1 MITRKIGKILRGK
14 ATPLQLILAGV
25 LGAEL
30 GFVPSFAAAPGL
42 VLALVLLLL
51 ILNANLFIAVAVAGV
66 SKLVSLLLTPVSFE
80 AGRLLLDGPT
90 QPLFKWAINAP
101 VLALFGLD
109 SYVVTGGLLV
119 ALIVGLALGIAVVA
133 LVNGFRRRMARLE
146 EGSEKYKKYASK
158 PGVRILAWAVLGKGH
173 GKKTY
178 ADLLARKIGNP
189 IRITG
194 VIAAVVL
201 VGALFFARSLL
212 TDSFVTATLKRQL
225 EWANGA
231 TVDIERVSL
240 DFGTATVTID
250 GLAMADP
257 GKLTH
262 DIFRAER
269 LQGDVA
275 VGDLLRR
282 RIAIDRLEVTN
293 ASSGMERATP
303 GERIDRPDRPEPPTR
318 EGDKTIGDYIRDA
331 QKWKDRLDQIAR
343 WIERL
348 APPKPDD
355 TNEGETLR
363 DRLERM
369 VEQDG
374 YRRVKASHLV
384 VGAPAFLIRE
394 IEVNGMRVADFD
406 DETIDIVIRNASTN
420 PWLVDDA
427 ASVSLVSSGGRLDAA
442 LSLASVSRG
451 GGESRVDFA
460 FKRVATSWIAPQL
473 VSKLGPDGQPP
484 IKGGAI
490 DVSIKGPFRVEP
502 GIPLDV
508 AMDLFLHDMI
518 MTLPGVGE
526 VDLGEDGITLPV
538 NLAGALDAPRIRVE
552 PDALGKALKDAGRDV
567 LINELSD
574 EVRDRVGGRAGELLD
589 GGLRNI
595 LGNDRK
601 KRDDDNG
608 GG

>member
-14 ATPLQLILAGV
+14 ATPLQLVLAGV

-119 ALIVGLALGIAVVA
+119 AFIVGLALGIAVVA

-173 GKKTY
+173 GKRTY

-601 KRDDDNG
+601 KKDDDNG

>member
-1 MITRKIGKILRGK
+1 MITRKIGMILRGR

-42 VLALVLLLL
+42 VLALLLLLL
-51 ILNANLFIAVAVAGV
+51 ILNANLFIAVAAAGV
-66 SKLVSLLLTPVSFE
+66 SKLASLLLTPVSFE

-119 ALIVGLALGIAVVA
+119 ALLVGGALGIAVVG
-133 LVNGFRRRMARLE
+133 LINGFRRRMARLE
-146 EGSEKYKKYASK
+146 EGSPKYNKCASN
-158 PGVRILAWAVLGKGH
+158 PCLRILAWSVLGKGH
-173 GKKTY
+173 GKKSY
-178 ADLLARKIGNP
+178 ADLLSRKIGNP

-194 VIAAVVL
+194 VVAAVLL
-201 VGALFFARSLL
+201 VGTLFLARSLL
-212 TDSFVTATLKRQL
+212 TDSFLTATLKRQL

-240 DFGTATVTID
+240 DFGTGAVTID

-257 GKLTH
+257 GRLTH
-262 DIFRAER
+262 DLFRAER
-269 LQGDVA
+269 LRGDVA
-275 VGDLLRR
+275 VADLLRR

-303 GERIDRPDRPEPPTR
+303 GERIDRPDRPEPPTS

-369 VEQDG
+369 VDQDG

-394 IEVNGMRVADFD
+394 IEVNGMRVPDFG

-460 FKRVATSWIAPQL
+460 FKRIATSWIAPQL

-538 NLAGALDAPRIRVE
+538 NLAGALDAPRIRVD

-601 KRDDDNG
+601 KKNDDNG